1 MYGRNSPQ
9 EEGVLMYAAIR
20 TYRTGDA
27 KEVARRAEE
36 GFLPLVRDSDGFV
49 AYALVDP
56 GDGTIASITVF
67 DDRGGAEASTEKAAD
82 WVRENLAEL
91 VEGPPDTYTGEVVL
105 AHQPSRR

>member
-1 MYGRNSPQ
+1 MF
-9 EEGVLMYAAIR
+9 AAIR
-20 TYRTGDA
+20 TYRTSDS

-36 GFLPLVRDSDGFV
+36 GFLPLVRDADGFV

-67 DDRGGAEASTEKAAD
+67 DDRSGAEASTERAAD

-91 VEGPPDTYTGEVVL
+91 VEGSPDVYTGEVVL
-105 AHQPSRR
+105 AHQPSRS